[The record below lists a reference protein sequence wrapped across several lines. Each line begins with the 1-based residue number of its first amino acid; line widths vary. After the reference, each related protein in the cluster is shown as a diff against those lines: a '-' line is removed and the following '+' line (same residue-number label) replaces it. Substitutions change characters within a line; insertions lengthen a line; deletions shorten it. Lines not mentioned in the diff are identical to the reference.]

1 MAGWEKEVILTWQ
14 TCSNIIIVI
23 LVMISLAMTTCLS
36 KGNLW
41 KSMGQST
48 AKLIREEY
56 LVDFKGVLMENKN
69 LIKLSSYNLLGIKIS
84 KCEIDDLVKP
94 TLRRA

>member
-56 LVDFKGVLMENKN
+56 LVDFKGVLMEIILKQ
-69 LIKLSSYNLLGIKIS
+69 KP
-84 KCEIDDLVKP
+84 DQAVLVQPPGDENFKM
-94 TLRRA
+94 